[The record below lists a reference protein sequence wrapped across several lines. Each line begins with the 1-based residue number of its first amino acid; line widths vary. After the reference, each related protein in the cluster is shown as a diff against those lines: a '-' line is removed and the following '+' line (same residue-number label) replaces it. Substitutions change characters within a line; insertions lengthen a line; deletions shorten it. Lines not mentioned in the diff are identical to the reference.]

1 MAHFEIKDLSFS
13 YPTAMGSLK
22 GIIFDKDGTLFDYG
36 EVWGPVF
43 SQAIAKGLARSSL
56 SEDRKA
62 RCIDDFLKILGV
74 DDKGN
79 TYPDGII
86 FRHDRKITATLRI
99 LRLCIRYRLS
109 PFMVGRAMFSFMKKT
124 DLGLEERIESMEFPG
139 VREVFEEAYKR
150 GYILGIV
157 TNDTLRSTSIF
168 LKKMVCL
175 HFQRSY
181 RFKYSLVEGSAY
193 GHYFACCLHLSSQ
206 TSVRLRELIKWESRE
221 LGNNIVDARLCT
233 SVTCLCYRIYD
244 FIKSKTNCNLS
255 CQLSDRISCRFG
267 SQGRRS

>member
-1 MAHFEIKDLSFS
+1 MEFFS

-86 FRHDRKITATLRI
+86 FRHDRKITATLRV
-99 LRLCIRYRLS
+99 LMLCFRYHLS
-109 PFMVGRAMFSFMKKT
+109 PFMVGRAMFAFMRKS
-124 DLGLEERIESMEFPG
+124 DLGLEKRIANMEFPG
-139 VREVFEEAYKR
+139 VREVFEEAHRR
-150 GYILGIV
+150 GYSLGIV
-157 TNDTLRSTSIF
+157 TNDTMSSTRIF
-168 LKKMVCL
+168 LDRMGISQYISFIRTKDSSTHPKPNPAAIREFCEEKGLESQEVAIVGDTIVDMEFAYLGKAGYAVAVL
-175 HFQRSY
+175 TGSGD
-181 RFKYSLVEGSAY
+181 VEGLEKHA
-193 GHYFACCLHLSSQ
+193 
-206 TSVRLRELIKWESRE
+206 
-221 LGNNIVDARLCT
+221 DAVYPTLLD
-233 SVTCLCYRIYD
+233 V
-244 FIKSKTNCNLS
+244 
-255 CQLSDRISCRFG
+255 LSDPVLFP
-267 SQGRRS
+267 

>member
-1 MAHFEIKDLSFS
+1 MPVSTK
-13 YPTAMGSLK
+13 SLFFHMLGYMDGIK

-36 EVWGPVF
+36 EVWGPILF
-43 SQAIAKGLARSSL
+43 KAISRGLSTAHL
-56 SEDRKA
+56 SEER
-62 RCIDDFLKILGV
+62 RRQCTLDFMKVLGV

-79 TYPDGII
+79 TYPNGII

-157 TNDTLRSTSIF
+157 TNDTLRSTSLF
-168 LKKMVCL
+168 LQKMGISDYISFIRTKDSPTHPKPNPEAIKEFCEEKGL
-175 HFQRSY
+175 
-181 RFKYSLVEGSAY
+181 E
-193 GHYFACCLHLSSQ
+193 SQ
-206 TSVRLRELIKWESRE
+206 EVAIIGDT
-221 LGNNIVDARLCT
+221 IVDMEFAHLGKAGYTVAVLTGSGDVTRLQKQADAVYPT
-233 SVTCLCYRIYD
+233 LLD
-244 FIKSKTNCNLS
+244 M
-255 CQLSDRISCRFG
+255 LSDPVLFP
-267 SQGRRS
+267 